1 MPLPLCSLKSEFFHC
16 FNKYI
21 PFEVNKY
28 VLIEEFATD
37 FPLVSFYTARLDE
50 AELSETEKF
59 IERFLEYAEF
69 KRDFDTIMAWL
80 EKMGNDLGA
89 RRIFFRDEEGANAL
103 PPRRGI
109 MEQFAPAFV
118 EFSNLRLYCVRV
130 SDQIVILL
138 NGGIKTSEKVQN
150 SPDCLAHFRFAIQ
163 VCKQL
168 DKLIQEGEIK
178 IRAKTLELNEPGF
191 YL

>member
-1 MPLPLCSLKSEFFHC
+1 M
-16 FNKYI
+16 
-21 PFEVNKY
+21 NKY

-37 FPLVSFYTARLDE
+37 FPLVNFYTVRLED

-59 IERFLEYAEF
+59 IGRFLEHREF

-89 RRIFFRDEEGANAL
+89 RRVFFRDEEGANAL
-103 PPRRGI
+103 PPRKGI
-109 MEQFAPAFV
+109 LEQYTPAFV
-118 EFSNLRLYCVRV
+118 EFAQLRLYCVRV

-138 NGGIKTSEKVQN
+138 NGGIKTSEKVQD
-150 SPDCLAHFRFAIQ
+150 SPDCIAHFRFAVQ
-163 VCKQL
+163 FCKLL
-168 DKLIQEGEIK
+168 DEQIREGSIK
-178 IRAKTLELNEPGF
+178 IREKILEMDDPGF